1 MNRFTEF
8 AVGLLFGIGLMVS
21 GMTDPGK
28 VLGFLDL
35 AGAWDPSL
43 AFVMGGAI
51 LVGLVAFAVAKT
63 RTRSFLGAAM
73 HLPTS
78 RDIDRRLVL
87 GSLTFGAGW
96 GLAGFCPG
104 PGLVAMGTGEPKAA
118 LFVAAM
124 VAGMLVFEVIDRRVR
139 KNAGS
144 DEDSAIKP

>member
-1 MNRFTEF
+1 MNRFIEF
-8 AVGLLFGIGLMVS
+8 SVGLLFGIGLMVS

-104 PGLVAMGTGEPKAA
+104 PGLVAMGAGEPKAA

-124 VAGMLVFEVIDRRVR
+124 ITGMLVFELVDRRVKR
-139 KNAGS
+139 TATPGPG
-144 DEDSAIKP
+144 A